1 MRSTLSGEGGGLA
14 IATVRG
20 LITGPALAS
29 LTADLAQ
36 AERADRVSAAVVV
49 FDGVVV
55 VASAAAMFAADQ
67 RLLDA
72 GLLRYPRSFVVDPED
87 YAVFDEY
94 SWAITR
100 GPTPH
105 CRLIFLDAVQA
116 ASWTRLVARGWWAL
130 NSLQEAHCPQPLQA
144 LREALRGGGASR
156 QGRRGSNH

>member
-1 MRSTLSGEGGGLA
+1 
-14 IATVRG
+14 
-20 LITGPALAS
+20 
-29 LTADLAQ
+29 
-36 AERADRVSAAVVV
+36 VSAAVVV

-55 VASAAAMFAADQ
+55 VVSAAAMFAADQ

-87 YAVFDEY
+87 YEVFDEY

-105 CRLIFLDAVQA
+105 CRLLFLDAVLA
-116 ASWTRLVARGWWAL
+116 ASWTRQVAQAWWAFH
-130 NSLQEAHCPQPLQA
+130 SLEEAHCPKPRQA
-144 LREALRGGGASR
+144 SREALRGGGASR